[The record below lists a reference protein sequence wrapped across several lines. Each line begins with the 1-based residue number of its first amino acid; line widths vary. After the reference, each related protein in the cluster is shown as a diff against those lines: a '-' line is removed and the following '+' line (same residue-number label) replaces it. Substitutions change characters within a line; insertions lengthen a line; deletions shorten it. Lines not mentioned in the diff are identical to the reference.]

1 MHDLLIVGGGV
12 VGSYLA
18 GEMAGLGLRVLVL
31 EEHKAPGEDIT
42 CTGIVGRECLDLL
55 NLPPGLVMREMTGAT
70 VFAPSGMEVTLES
83 QEPQAF
89 ILDRPALDRNLAER
103 AQAHGAEYAWGARA
117 KGLATGGGKVVV
129 LGERDSTWEG
139 ETLVLACGFGPT
151 LPSHAGL
158 GEIRE
163 STTGIQAEVA
173 SPAEGVEIY
182 LGNSFSRGFFGWLV
196 PTQPGRALV
205 GLLGTRPYP
214 GFQALLEHL
223 KGKGRIDPLPP
234 HPASAPIPLRPLPR
248 TYGERLLAVG
258 EAAGH
263 VKPTTGGG
271 IYYGLLG
278 ARAAVAALKQAYS
291 SGDFSARGLARYQ
304 KEWQRV
310 LGRELM
316 VGHWARG
323 VFSRLSDRQTDELIR
338 FFKDSGLAE
347 EMVEGFSFDWHSRLV
362 TRALGHGGLKAFLR
376 VIGVALSG
384 GPAQAEPRQK

>member
-103 AQAHGAEYAWGARA
+103 AQACGAEYAWGSRA
-117 KGLATGGGKVVV
+117 KGLTTGEGKVVV

-196 PTQPGRALV
+196 PTRPGRALV
-205 GLLGTRPYP
+205 GLLSTRPYP

-223 KGKGRIDPLPP
+223 KGKGRIDLLPS

-291 SGDFSARGLARYQ
+291 SGDFSARSLARYQ
-304 KEWQRV
+304 KEWHRV

-316 VGHWARG
+316 VGRWARG
-323 VFSRLSDRQTDELIR
+323 VFSRLSDRQIDELVR